1 MTGHT
6 VNPKTLIIRKYDS
19 ILLFILIDKN
29 LALID
34 LKGLNRKSVLFSC
47 KFQRCTLHR
56 LSCFT
61 YSTRIHHVST

>member
-6 VNPKTLIIRKYDS
+6 VNPKTLIIRKYVS
-19 ILLFILIDKN
+19 ILFILIYKN
-29 LALID
+29 LALVD

-47 KFQRCTLHR
+47 KFQRCTLNR

-61 YSTRIHHVST
+61 YSTRNHHVST